1 MPTIQIKR
9 GLNANKP
16 ASAAAGEPIW
26 TTDTQNLSF
35 GTGTTVVPLKID
47 ASNVT
52 NLPSGAVSS
61 VFGRTGAVVAA
72 ANDYNFNQLAGTAST
87 AQIPNLDAS
96 KITTG
101 QLNAAQ
107 LPSTIDGGTF

>member
-9 GLNANKP
+9 GLVANKP
-16 ASAAAGEPIW
+16 ASAAAGEPVW
-26 TTDTQNLSF
+26 TSDTQNLYV
-35 GTGTTVVPLKID
+35 GTGASLVPLKID

-52 NLPSGAVSS
+52 NLPANAVSS

-72 ANDYNFNQLAGTAST
+72 ANDYSFAQISGTASA
-87 AQIPNLDAS
+87 AQIPSLDAS

-101 QLNAAQ
+101 QLAAAQ

>member
-1 MPTIQIKR
+1 MATIQLKR

-16 ASAAAGEPIW
+16 STAAAGEPIW

-35 GTGTTVVPLKID
+35 GTGSSVVPLKID
-47 ASNVT
+47 AANVT
-52 NLPSGAVSS
+52 NLQTAPVTS
-61 VFGRTGAVVAA
+61 VFGRTGVVAAA
-72 ANDYNFNQLAGTAST
+72 ANDYSFSQISGTASA

-107 LPSTIDGGTF
+107 LPSVIDGGTF